1 MEASQDGRSDDTP
14 LSRAWRRVKDEA
26 HLLRSTVTVASL
38 CESAVAWLGVAGA
51 CVLVSTG
58 PGSQEVRVAT
68 DDLASV
74 LAELEVMVGEG
85 PVRSARELGSP
96 VLVGDFDA
104 AGQSRRWPLY
114 APLAVQAGVHAQF
127 VLPLRVGLVD
137 VGTVVYHRK
146 APVPLEP
153 VLLADALAYAELT
166 LLLLLDEQVGVAG
179 DESVDLSLRS
189 AQVHQAT
196 GMVAAQ
202 LDVRLDDA
210 FAALR
215 ARAFAEQRPL
225 SDLAADVVNKRLRF
239 EPEGG
244 TR

>member
-1 MEASQDGRSDDTP
+1 MEASQDGRRDDTP
-14 LSRAWRRVKDEA
+14 LSRAWHRVKDEA
-26 HLLRSTVTVASL
+26 HLLHSTVTVMAL

-51 CVLVSTG
+51 SVLVSTG

-68 DDLASV
+68 DDLATV

-85 PVRSARELGSP
+85 PVRSARELRSP

-104 AGQSRRWPLY
+104 AEQSRRWPLY
-114 APLAVQAGVHAQF
+114 APLAVQTGVHAQF

-146 APVPLEP
+146 APIPLEP

-166 LLLLLDEQVGVAG
+166 LLLLLDEQVGMAG
-179 DESVDLSLRS
+179 DESVDLSLRA

-225 SDLAADVVNKRLRF
+225 SDLAAEVVNRRLRF
-239 EPEGG
+239 EREGG

>member
-1 MEASQDGRSDDTP
+1 MEASQNGERDDTP

-26 HLLRSTVTVASL
+26 RLLHVDVTVAAL
-38 CESAVAWLGVAGA
+38 CDSAVAWLGVAGA
-51 CVLVSTG
+51 SVLVSTG
-58 PGSQEVRVAT
+58 PGRQEVRVAT
-68 DDLASV
+68 DDLAAV
-74 LAELEVMVGEG
+74 LAEIEVTVGEG
-85 PVRSARELGSP
+85 PVRSARELQSP

-104 AGQSRRWPLY
+104 AEQTRRWPLY

-137 VGTVVYHRK
+137 VGTVVFHRK

-153 VLLADALAYAELT
+153 VLLADALAYGELM
-166 LLLLLDEQVGVAG
+166 LLLLLDEQGGVAG
-179 DESVDLSLRS
+179 DEPMNLSLRA

-202 LDVRLDDA
+202 LDIGLDDA

-225 SDLAADVVNKRLRF
+225 SELAADVVSRRFRF
-239 EPEGG
+239 ELEGG
-244 TR
+244 T